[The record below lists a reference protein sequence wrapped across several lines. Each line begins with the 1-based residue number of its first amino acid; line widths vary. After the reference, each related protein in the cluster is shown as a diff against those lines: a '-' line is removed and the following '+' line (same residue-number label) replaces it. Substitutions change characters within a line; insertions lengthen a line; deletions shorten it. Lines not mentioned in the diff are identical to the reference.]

1 VTNSHSRSPPQAW
14 TPGRSAR
21 RAGFPTTYPIR
32 ESRTTPSCR
41 FEVQVTDNDHNLA
54 PSRGDYFSIQLS
66 STTVVADE
74 LQPGTVFYTRAGF
87 LEGGNITVK

>member
-1 VTNSHSRSPPQAW
+1 MLAVAP
-14 TPGRSAR
+14 AR
-21 RAGFPTTYPIR
+21 ATA
-32 ESRTTPSCR
+32 TTPSCR
-41 FEVQVTDNDHNLA
+41 FDVRVQDNDRNLA

-66 STTVVADE
+66 RTTVLDDE